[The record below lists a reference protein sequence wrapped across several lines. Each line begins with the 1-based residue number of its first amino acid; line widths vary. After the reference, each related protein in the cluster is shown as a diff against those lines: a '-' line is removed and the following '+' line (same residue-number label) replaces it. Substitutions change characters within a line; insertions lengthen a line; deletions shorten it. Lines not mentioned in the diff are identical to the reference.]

1 MTELKNKQCP
11 FCGEYIPLDSEICKY
26 CKESLVNNIET
37 RSTYQEKGTNEVVQ
51 PDSEEKRTHTH
62 KKTPVK
68 KVSTTKPKNET
79 QKNDYTEE
87 AENAL
92 F

>member
-37 RSTYQEKGTNEVVQ
+37 TSGKRNE
-51 PDSEEKRTHTH
+51 
-62 KKTPVK
+62 
-68 KVSTTKPKNET
+68 
-79 QKNDYTEE
+79 
-87 AENAL
+87 
-92 F
+92 